1 MRGFREALWL
11 PGWSDRSIW
20 GYDEP
25 METFF
30 AQLWRDCDP
39 SDDPTVWF
47 SGVDPI
53 NSGKHLAELIASV
66 TDSPVRSIMRA
77 MLCQP
82 SETNDSWG
90 NPV

>member
-11 PGWSDRSIW
+11 AGWSDRSIW

-39 SDDPTVWF
+39 RDDPTVWI
-47 SGVDPI
+47 SGVDPVD
-53 NSGKHLAELIASV
+53 SGLQLAELIASV
-66 TDSPVRSIMRA
+66 SGNPIRAVLRA
-77 MLCQP
+77 MLF
-82 SETNDSWG
+82 
-90 NPV
+90 